1 MNTVEESHFQILDP
15 FIREEHRCV
24 QCGKKLTIFI
34 AYIPK
39 MGEACMDCYIQAA
52 KKDEAGI

>member
-1 MNTVEESHFQILDP
+1 MEIVEESRIRTMDP
-15 FIREEHRCV
+15 LGREEHRCIK
-24 QCGKKLTIFI
+24 CGKRLISFI

-52 KKDEAGI
+52 KKDEAGE